1 MSAKRFGGDFSPGGN
16 PTPSGGGKPV
26 NKFRGRKA
34 SSVDVRALLLFVL
47 PTPILLAAF
56 NAMGDGAPLRL
67 VFLLVAYVALMMGAW
82 LVREGQKAHAAYD
95 ARDIAKPP
103 AFPRKLVAAGLAGIG
118 VFLTSWMS
126 A

>member
-34 SSVDVRALLLFVL
+34 TSVDVRALLLFVL

-56 NAMGDGAPLRL
+56 NAMGDGAPAATPYPLQ
-67 VFLLVAYVALMMGAW
+67 ALDQLPHFKPSSRKTRCHQCEHIAEARCW
-82 LVREGQKAHAAYD
+82 NAEPVPAPNSPASKA
-95 ARDIAKPP
+95 
-103 AFPRKLVAAGLAGIG
+103 
-118 VFLTSWMS
+118 
-126 A
+126 